1 MEKLS
6 RFKYPE
12 SKAERH
18 KVIEKTMPF
27 HEMIVYNKK

>member
-6 RFKYPE
+6 SSKYPE

-18 KVIEKTMPF
+18 KVVEKTMPF
-27 HEMIVYNKK
+27 FEMIVYNKK